1 MPESGSSDSIVT
13 LEQIKLMI
21 RDFCEERDWD
31 QFHTAKDLSI
41 GLSTEASELLEIFRF
56 QTERQIEALLA
67 TPGDREKIADEL
79 ADCLFFLLRF
89 AGRFD
94 FDLAMCFKNK
104 LDKNARKYPVELAYG
119 SNQKRTL

>member
-1 MPESGSSDSIVT
+1 MSDIQTT
-13 LEQIKLMI
+13 LQELKLTI
-21 RDFCEERDWD
+21 RDFCEQRDWD

-41 GLSTEASELLEIFRF
+41 GLVTEASELLEIFRF

-67 TPGDREKIADEL
+67 TPEEREKMADEL

-94 FDLAMCFKNK
+94 FDIATCFQNK
-104 LDKNARKYPVELAYG
+104 LQKNARKYPVDLAFG
-119 SNQKRTL
+119 SNQKRTLEQE